1 MKIYITEQ
9 TKNLNKHLDLLKSK
23 SVMSYDKTK
32 LIEKITINTKA
43 KIENIDLQFL
53 FDYKIFPNKI
63 MTYFTEW
70 NVGKRKMKVG
80 DTIVQQVYLP
90 PIKSFSQKIIFGV
103 RINEII
109 DEPFKKGFSYET
121 LEGHVEKGISTFT
134 LEQNET
140 ETVCKILTYSIPGNI
155 LTKLLGPIFSIPYQS
170 FCTRSAMENIKYQ
183 IERTNA

>member
-32 LIEKITINTKA
+32 LIEKTTMITINTKA

-155 LTKLLGPIFSIPYQS
+155 LTKLLGQIFSIPYQS
-170 FCTRSAMENIKYQ
+170 FCTRCAL
-183 IERTNA
+183 